1 MVAVVV
7 ASPVGLPAVAVLGV
21 RPRVWPRKIPKPVAG
36 VAAAAALPVAL
47 AGGVGVG
54 LLSAMG
60 DASARLGTSA
70 SILGT
75 AKDNFFREPGNV
87 LDENIVRPLANQT
100 LDVSTDFSEISREK
114 GLGAGLGFLATGD
127 DPREDTG
134 KFEKA
139 GGVLGS
145 LGAILAGGAAGAKVG
160 AAGGAALGSIV
171 PGAGTAAGGAGG
183 AIVGAITGAIA
194 ATPIGGRIG
203 SALGEKV
210 DDFSWPDLP
219 DFEWPNIPQ
228 FPGWPDVSA
237 QWGGWPDIQSAFPGW
252 PDIQSAFP
260 GWPDLSLPNNFWPD
274 IDMPDF
280 GGGGGGGND
289 DGLLDPIPGIATGGR
304 VQSTGTATVHRGE
317 LVTDEGRLVRE
328 LADAI
333 DTGDGGTAE
342 VDLSPLESKLD
353 RLHNDLRQLR
363 RAMDVTLEVD
373 KETLGRATSD
383 ARDNRMADTDP
394 TV

>member
-1 MVAVVV
+1 
-7 ASPVGLPAVAVLGV
+7 
-21 RPRVWPRKIPKPVAG
+21 
-36 VAAAAALPVAL
+36 
-47 AGGVGVG
+47 
-54 LLSAMG
+54 
-60 DASARLGTSA
+60 
-70 SILGT
+70 
-75 AKDNFFREPGNV
+75 
-87 LDENIVRPLANQT
+87 
-100 LDVSTDFSEISREK
+100 
-114 GLGAGLGFLATGD
+114 
-127 DPREDTG
+127 
-134 KFEKA
+134 
-139 GGVLGS
+139 
-145 LGAILAGGAAGAKVG
+145 
-160 AAGGAALGSIV
+160 
-171 PGAGTAAGGAGG
+171 
-183 AIVGAITGAIA
+183 
-194 ATPIGGRIG
+194 
-203 SALGEKV
+203 
-210 DDFSWPDLP
+210 
-219 DFEWPNIPQ
+219 
-228 FPGWPDVSA
+228 
-237 QWGGWPDIQSAFPGW
+237 FPGW